1 MMNCCRY
8 NCVYL
13 SVIVALLA
21 GIALGV
27 LYALGFLT
35 TGVVFWVYLATAVLT
50 LLLLPVYSA
59 IDGAKM
65 GCTCVGNYRGFVIG
79 LAIATIVAAV
89 VGLIVALVSTVV
101 VISIVLGIATFL
113 VVFLLGVLVC
123 LSNCFCRN

>member
-1 MMNCCRY
+1 MNCCRY

-13 SVIVALLA
+13 SVIVAILA

-35 TGVVFWVYLATAVLT
+35 AGVIFWVYLATGVLA

-59 IDGAKM
+59 IDGEKM
-65 GCTCVGNYRGFVIG
+65 GCACVGNYRGLVVG
-79 LAIATIVAAV
+79 TAIATVIAAV
-89 VGLIVALVSTVV
+89 VGVIVSLVSTVV
-101 VISIVLGIATFL
+101 VISIVLGIATFS

-123 LSNCFCRN
+123 LAGCFCRD